1 MFDLSGRVALVTGA
15 GQGVGAGI
23 ARCLAAQGAAVA
35 VNDVVAE
42 RAQAVVRDIAA
53 GGRRAVAAPFDV
65 TDMAAVGSGVAAAV
79 AALGPVDVLVNNA
92 GNAGALPFNV
102 QPFLDLD
109 PAEWARFIAV
119 NFYGVLHCVR
129 AVLPGMCERGW
140 GRVITISSGAG
151 VVGLPMGI
159 SLYGGGKGAGL
170 AFMRHLSQ
178 EVARQGVTANSF
190 ALGLMHMAD
199 QPEVTREMSRHVPVG
214 RLGEPEEVGAACVWL
229 ASNEAAFV
237 TGQTIHLNGGAVTT

>member
-1 MFDLSGRVALVTGA
+1 MFDLSGRIALVTGA
-15 GQGVGAGI
+15 GQGTGAGI

-42 RAQAVVRDIAA
+42 RAQAVAREIVAA
-53 GGRRAVAAPFDV
+53 GRRAIAAPFDV
-65 TDMAAVGSGVAAAV
+65 TDRATVESGVAAVV
-79 AALGPVDVLVNNA
+79 ASLGPVDVLVNNA

-102 QPFLDLD
+102 RPFLDLD
-109 PAEWARFIAV
+109 PQEWPRFVDV
-119 NFYGVLHCVR
+119 NFYGVLSCIR

-151 VVGLPMGI
+151 VVGLSMGVSI
-159 SLYGGGKGAGL
+159 YGGGKGAAL

-178 EVARQGVTANSF
+178 EVARSGVTANSL
-190 ALGLMHMAD
+190 ALGLMVMAD
-199 QPEVTREMSRHVPVG
+199 QPEVTRGLARSVPVG
-214 RLGEPEEVGAACVWL
+214 RLGEPDEVGAACVWL